1 MSQSL
6 QNFVA
11 VLQQLSRD
19 RSQDL
24 RDTLGD
30 LQNAEELLERAALVE
45 DLADAAWAIAQ
56 ASGLAL
62 PVSRHVRFI
71 GRPYDDGDVRLV
83 IIDRGMVAL
92 NDVWPSRAPLKDW
105 YAVIQEF
112 MKHLNRYAIVHPVPA
127 L

>member
-11 VLQQLSRD
+11 VLQQLSHD
-19 RSQDL
+19 RNQEL